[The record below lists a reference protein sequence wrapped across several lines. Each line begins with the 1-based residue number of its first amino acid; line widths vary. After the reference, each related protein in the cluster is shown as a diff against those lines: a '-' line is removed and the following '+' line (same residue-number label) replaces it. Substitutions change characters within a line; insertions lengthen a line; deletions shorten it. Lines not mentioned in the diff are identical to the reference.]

1 VLVIKNKSHAVSAEI
16 VVPDGGAQGVIVAQ
30 GGRFAGWSLY
40 LHEGRLAYCYSWFGL
55 KLFKVYGDSPG
66 RVDATIPAVVAAD
79 ETTDVGADT
88 ATPVSDD
95 YGPKDSHFTGR
106 IRWVRID
113 VDEAAEDADHVISP
127 EQRLSIAMARQ

>member
-1 VLVIKNKSHAVSAEI
+1 
-16 VVPDGGAQGVIVAQ
+16 
-30 GGRFAGWSLY
+30 
-40 LHEGRLAYCYSWFGL
+40 
-55 KLFKVYGDSPG
+55 
-66 RVDATIPAVVAAD
+66 
-79 ETTDVGADT
+79 
-88 ATPVSDD
+88 VSDD